1 MYVKLG
7 VFIMMG
13 FLSLIPLTPVP
24 WLLFEHIVP
33 LLCLPSG
40 NNSWAMRS
48 TRLQM
53 QKRQV
58 PFNIKRGDVDI
69 EISYLWQ
76 C

>member
-33 LLCLPSG
+33 LLCFLLTIPQMIIATLDLAIYQLPS
-40 NNSWAMRS
+40 
-48 TRLQM
+48 
-53 QKRQV
+53 
-58 PFNIKRGDVDI
+58 
-69 EISYLWQ
+69 
-76 C
+76 